1 MARQCNDRL
10 TRGEFIFRGFPVT
23 RMPPTTP
30 MNPAEFANI
39 ARCERDFW
47 WYRGMHKILFRLLDR
62 HLEGRRIARALEAGC
77 GTGYLS
83 HRLQKERHCPV
94 VPMDISPD
102 GLRYARAMGVE
113 RAVQG
118 DATNIPFAGGAFD
131 LVLSVDVLAHLDR
144 GTETAAAREMARV
157 LAPGGLVVV
166 RTSAL
171 DILRSRHSE
180 FAYERQ
186 RFTRRR
192 LMEVFESAG
201 FRVVRC
207 TYANSLLMP
216 VALAKF
222 RLWEPLQRGPAATG
236 LEPVAPWLDRLLYLP
251 LALESSWI
259 GAGLNFPA
267 GQSLLLVGE
276 RME

>member
-1 MARQCNDRL
+1 
-10 TRGEFIFRGFPVT
+10 
-23 RMPPTTP
+23 

-39 ARCERDFW
+39 ANCERDFW
-47 WYRGMHKILFRLLDR
+47 WYRGMRKILFRLLDR
-62 HLEGRRIARALEAGC
+62 HLAGRRIGRALEAGC

-83 HRLQKERHCPV
+83 RLFQTERHWPV
-94 VPMDISPD
+94 VPMDISAE
-102 GLRYARAMGVE
+102 GLVYAREMGVD
-113 RAVQG
+113 RLVQG
-118 DATNIPFAGGAFD
+118 DAARIPFSSGVFD
-131 LVLSVDVLAHLDR
+131 LVLSIDVLAHLPR
-144 GTETAAAREMARV
+144 GVESAAASEMARV

-166 RTSAL
+166 RTAAL

-192 LMEVFESAG
+192 LTELFAAAG

-222 RLWEPLQRGPAATG
+222 RVWEPLQRRPASTG
-236 LEPVAPWLDRLLYLP
+236 LEPLPPWLDRLLYAP
-251 LALESSWI
+251 LAVEAAWI
-259 GAGLNFPA
+259 GAGVNFPA
-267 GQSLLLVGE
+267 GQSLLLIGE
-276 RME
+276 KMD